1 MKQPIQ
7 LLFQTFLLLLL
18 FQHLFIKAQVFTYID
33 NCDSGNYTSGSQFET
48 NLNHLLLSL
57 TTKTPLLG
65 FYNTTSGE
73 NPNLLYG
80 LAQCTG
86 RASADDCQTC
96 LNTSSSEIIRRCPN
110 RKGAAIQ
117 LAACLLRYSDQPFF
131 SRLRGFPRNSLF
143 NTHNAP
149 NPDVFNQ
156 KLGALMQNL
165 SAKACFDTWKIATGM
180 VSLTDFAKIYG
191 LMECRRDL
199 SDNDC
204 YSCLQMGISDI
215 PLCCNQ
221 RIGGRV
227 YSECCY
233 LRFESEPFFPATAP
247 LPSWS
252 GDQSD
257 HSDATG
263 NKSTMRMLQI
273 ICILMAI
280 TLVLTSTICT
290 FLLRR
295 KKASNKDGGR
305 VGGDNDAT
313 ESLIFDLETL
323 QAATDN
329 FVDINKLGEGGFGT
343 VYKGKLLNGQEIAVK
358 RLLRRYR
365 QGMDELRNEVALVAK
380 LQHKNLVR
388 LLGCCLQGQE
398 ELLVYEYMPNKSLDT
413 FLFDPIRCL
422 LLDWKSRYKIIEG
435 IARGLLYLHE
445 DSRLKI
451 IHRDLKTSNILLDG
465 DMNPKIADFGLAR
478 LFGGDQ
484 THASTSRI
492 AGTFG
497 YMAPEYAVYGKF
509 STQSDVFSFGV
520 LVLEIVTGRKNA
532 GFHESDGAIDLLTYA
547 WQHWTEGI
555 AHKLIDRNLNE
566 QCIRQEVLRCV
577 LMGLLC
583 VQGDAA
589 ERPTMSTVVLMLNS
603 FSSTLPI
610 PSPPAFFI
618 EGSQME
624 SDVLRNNSVVNGME
638 SSDHF
643 NSKFKLYSLNEAS
656 ITELDPR

>member
-1 MKQPIQ
+1 
-7 LLFQTFLLLLL
+7 
-18 FQHLFIKAQVFTYID
+18 
-33 NCDSGNYTSGSQFET
+33 
-48 NLNHLLLSL
+48 
-57 TTKTPLLG
+57 
-65 FYNTTSGE
+65 
-73 NPNLLYG
+73 
-80 LAQCTG
+80 
-86 RASADDCQTC
+86 
-96 LNTSSSEIIRRCPN
+96 
-110 RKGAAIQ
+110 
-117 LAACLLRYSDQPFF
+117 
-131 SRLRGFPRNSLF
+131 
-143 NTHNAP
+143 
-149 NPDVFNQ
+149 
-156 KLGALMQNL
+156 MQNL

-257 HSDATG
+257 HSDAT
-263 NKSTMRMLQI
+263 
-273 ICILMAI
+273 
-280 TLVLTSTICT
+280 
-290 FLLRR
+290 
-295 KKASNKDGGR
+295 GGR

-643 NSKFKLYSLNEAS
+643 NSKFKPYSLNEAS

>member
-117 LAACLLRYSDQPFF
+117 LADCLLRYSDQPFF
-131 SRLRGFPRNSLF
+131 SRLRGYPRVWLSNPYKAS
-143 NTHNAP
+143 

-156 KLGALMQNL
+156 TLGALMKNL
-165 SAKACFDTWKIATGM
+165 SAKACFDTRKIATGM

-221 RIGGRV
+221 TIGGRV

-257 HSDATG
+257 HSDAT
-263 NKSTMRMLQI
+263 
-273 ICILMAI
+273 
-280 TLVLTSTICT
+280 
-290 FLLRR
+290 
-295 KKASNKDGGR
+295 GGR

-643 NSKFKLYSLNEAS
+643 NSKFKPYSLNEAS

>member
-110 RKGAAIQ
+110 RK
-117 LAACLLRYSDQPFF
+117 
-131 SRLRGFPRNSLF
+131 
-143 NTHNAP
+143 
-149 NPDVFNQ
+149 
-156 KLGALMQNL
+156 
-165 SAKACFDTWKIATGM
+165 
-180 VSLTDFAKIYG
+180 
-191 LMECRRDL
+191 
-199 SDNDC
+199 
-204 YSCLQMGISDI
+204 
-215 PLCCNQ
+215 
-221 RIGGRV
+221 
-227 YSECCY
+227 
-233 LRFESEPFFPATAP
+233 
-247 LPSWS
+247 
-252 GDQSD
+252 
-257 HSDATG
+257 
-263 NKSTMRMLQI
+263 
-273 ICILMAI
+273 
-280 TLVLTSTICT
+280 
-290 FLLRR
+290 
-295 KKASNKDGGR
+295 GGR

-643 NSKFKLYSLNEAS
+643 NSKFKPYSLNEAS

>member
-110 RKGAAIQ
+110 RK
-117 LAACLLRYSDQPFF
+117 
-131 SRLRGFPRNSLF
+131 
-143 NTHNAP
+143 
-149 NPDVFNQ
+149 
-156 KLGALMQNL
+156 
-165 SAKACFDTWKIATGM
+165 
-180 VSLTDFAKIYG
+180 
-191 LMECRRDL
+191 
-199 SDNDC
+199 
-204 YSCLQMGISDI
+204 
-215 PLCCNQ
+215 
-221 RIGGRV
+221 
-227 YSECCY
+227 
-233 LRFESEPFFPATAP
+233 
-247 LPSWS
+247 
-252 GDQSD
+252 
-257 HSDATG
+257 G

-643 NSKFKLYSLNEAS
+643 NSKFKPYSLNEAS